1 MAYPIYPSVDGTFN
15 FPPEVRNALAKS
27 AENKSAIETNPV
39 VVANKNKNTAQDT
52 RLANIETKN
61 AEQDVRADNIIST
74 NNNKHVSQDARMTNI
89 ESKNTA
95 QDTRVDNIV
104 ADNSAKH
111 TQQDTRMT
119 QIEAKDTAQDLQL
132 AGLTSAIRTRATL
145 PAGDLFAL
153 VSYNDNGIYTLDASL
168 SYTNKPFD
176 GSGSLTVTNDYQG
189 VGTLLAQR
197 DITGELWI
205 TINTTAN
212 GGSFV
217 SWAQI
222 PNTRGKQ
229 LTTEHLD
236 TIIVPGDYWVR
247 TNEESITSKGYPFPA
262 YGDLKVRSTSTN
274 DANVTQTYTPSQR
287 WASGFAVRSRYNEVW
302 GAWEFFKSE
311 TQMARGTQ
319 LTTENLDTIVTP
331 GRYWQ
336 RLNADATKAR
346 NYPFEAYGAL
356 DVLPSSTNDAN
367 ISQVYTP
374 SQRYGLGFAIRSR
387 HNTVWEEWRFFT
399 PSGSSSG
406 GSDGSGSGFK
416 VTPLALTLGLG
427 ATGDGPTIRHYRRR
441 LNYSAPVT
449 RFRVHIRNWNPRLG
463 TTRAGKFDFN
473 GLWLGKHAGNGNLAS
488 AAVQLRGGFST
499 PEDGSDWTSAW
510 FHTPYGMLNDYL
522 LTFGYNSTTA
532 PMMLAGGAWSN
543 ATPGDA
549 TALAPTLN
557 YGNVA
562 PFDMWIEAE
571 TPSTTPVTGGLGD
584 SLTVGIGSTDPV
596 HDSAISQYARKIGA
610 LPYHLAASGESMLG
624 AMSVNPSKITRWS
637 HLAQPDSITVGI
649 GSNDL
654 AEGIDL
660 ATMQTRF
667 LTLMDVV
674 KTLTPAIYLA
684 DIMPRNS
691 WTPGSVQETTRRE
704 YNGWLRTYPAGARD
718 VFGFA
723 ASISTDDE
731 TINPIYD
738 SGDGTH
744 LNTLGYT
751 KNMEAIVRPT
761 TALPPRDTGVQD
773 ITTQHSGGTIT
784 SGTVTFQHKN
794 GWNIITLDNVKVNGS
809 GTVLLFGNNHP
820 LLKPWAPGAD
830 GNNTASV
837 NESMPLGSTGTD
849 YRRVALNYTGG
860 LAIYGANTGDVVNGS
875 LIWPMNRTLP

>member
-205 TINTTAN
+205 TINTTAS

-222 PNTRGKQ
+222 PNTRGMQ

-236 TIIVPGDYWVR
+236 TIITPGDYWVR
-247 TNEESITSKGYPFPA
+247 TNEEAITSKGYPFPA

-302 GAWEFFKSE
+302 GAWELFKSE

-336 RLNADATKAR
+336 RLNTEATKAR

-399 PSGSSSG
+399 PSGSSVGGDSG
-406 GSDGSGSGFK
+406 GGSGFK
-416 VTPLALTLGLG
+416 VTPLALTLGQTG
-427 ATGDGPTIRHYRRR
+427 ADAPTTRSVRFP
-441 LNYSAPVT
+441 LNFAAPIP

-463 TTRAGKFDFN
+463 LVRTGAVTFT
-473 GLWLGKHAGNGNLAS
+473 GLWLGKHAGDGAFAS
-488 AAVQLRGGFST
+488 APTQLRGGFATPENGDEWVSQWFST
-499 PEDGSDWTSAW
+499 PIGGGTE
-510 FHTPYGMLNDYL
+510 YL
-522 LTFGYNSTTA
+522 LSYGYTAPSAPYALVGGSWQSGTASDAPLTTA
-532 PMMLAGGAWSN
+532 TVNRAISAG
-543 ATPGDA
+543 
-549 TALAPTLN
+549 
-557 YGNVA
+557 
-562 PFDMWIEAE
+562 FDVWIEAE
-571 TPSTTPVTGGLGD
+571 TPATTPVVGMLGD
-584 SLTVGIGSTDPV
+584 SLSCGVGSTLPV
-596 HDSAISQYARKIGA
+596 HDSVISQYARKIGA
-610 LPYHLAASGESMLG
+610 LPYHLAASGDSMLG
-624 AMSVNPSKITRWS
+624 MMTVNPSKVTRWS
-637 HLAQPDSITVGI
+637 HLVKPDSILWAL

-667 LTLMDVV
+667 LALMQTV
-674 KTLTPAIYLA
+674 KGISPTIYLA
-684 DIMPRNS
+684 DIMPRDG
-691 WTPGSVQETTRRE
+691 WAVGSINETVRRQ
-704 YNGWLRTYPAGARD
+704 YNNWLRTLPAETRD
-718 VFGFA
+718 VFAFA

-731 TINPIYD
+731 TITPVYNA
-738 SGDGTH
+738 DGTH

-751 KNMEAIVRPT
+751 KNTEAIVRPLT
-761 TALPPRDTGVQD
+761 SSPTRDTGVKD
-773 ITTQHSGGTIT
+773 ITSLVVAGAISSGTIT
-784 SGTVTFQHKN
+784 LQHKN
-794 GWNIITLDNVKVNGS
+794 GWNAITMNNVKLAKAGNVNLFPNHNGS
-809 GTVLLFGNNHP
+809 
-820 LLKPWAPGAD
+820 LKPWAPGVD
-830 GNNTASV
+830 GVSAGEV
-837 NESMPLGSTGTD
+837 NENLVLGTSGTD
-849 YRRVALNYTGG
+849 SRRLNLNYTGG
-860 LAIYGANTGDVVNGS
+860 MSVYGGLVDDVVNGT